1 MSIQQA
7 RTFPYASRTLP
18 EILQRQAA
26 RYRGKLLIASP
37 SRPITYA
44 EAPDI
49 AARCAGRLAAA
60 GVKAGDRIVAYLPNS
75 VEFIELWFGAAWLGA
90 VLAPVNTAFRGAQLR
105 HVLSLVDPALIVTE
119 RGLLAHLAAPEIM
132 PPSGPRVW
140 VTDCGGGPGADHGG
154 GPGADWASGPGPDHG
169 LEAEPA
175 PGPGAPV
182 AAHEA
187 RPGDTLAILFT
198 SGTSGPSKGVICPHA
213 QFFWW
218 GVLTGEALEITSDDV
233 LFTALPLFH
242 TNALNT
248 LWQALLAGATYAF
261 ERRFSASQFWTQAG
275 QAGAT
280 VTYLLG
286 AMVHILL
293 KQAPGPGDRTHQVRA
308 CLAPATSKELV
319 GQFRQRFGVR
329 SIDGYGSTETNLV
342 MSNALNGY
350 APGTMGR
357 ALPGFEVRVVD
368 ENDCEVPAGAPGEL
382 LVRHSE
388 PFSMAG
394 GYFGNPEATAS
405 AWRNLWFHT
414 GDRVMRDE
422 QGIYHYLDRIKDAI
436 RRRGENISSWEVE
449 QALLSHPDV
458 ENAAVV
464 GVPAEVGEEDVMA
477 FIVPRRGCRPQPDA
491 VTRFLEDRIARFAIP
506 RYLEFVD
513 ELPMTEN
520 GKVKKYMLREWG
532 VSPATWDRDEYT
544 GVRVKS

>member
-1 MSIQQA
+1 MSIKQA
-7 RTFPYASRTLP
+7 RTFPYASRALP
-18 EILQRQAA
+18 GILKRQAA
-26 RYRGKLLIASP
+26 RYRDKQLIAST

-44 EAPDI
+44 EASDL
-49 AARCAGRLAAA
+49 AARSAGRLAAA
-60 GVKAGDRIVAYLPNS
+60 GVKAGDRIVAYLSNS
-75 VEFIELWFGAAWLGA
+75 VDFIELWFGATWLGA
-90 VLAPVNTAFRGAQLR
+90 VLTPVNTAFRGAQLR
-105 HVLSLVDPALIVTE
+105 HALTLVDPALVVTE
-119 RGLLAHLAAPEIM
+119 RDKLAYLAAPEIM
-132 PPSGPRVW
+132 PASGARVW
-140 VTDCGGGPGADHGG
+140 VTDYADGTG
-154 GPGADWASGPGPDHG
+154 QDHG
-169 LEAEPA
+169 LKAGPA
-175 PGPGAPV
+175 PPPGTPV

-187 RPGDTLAILFT
+187 GPGDTAAILFT

-233 LFTALPLFH
+233 LFTALPMFH

-248 LWQALLAGATYAF
+248 IWQALLAGATYAF
-261 ERRFSASQFWTQAG
+261 ERRFSASRFWTQAR

-293 KQAPGPGDRTHQVRA
+293 KQAPGPADRAHQVRT
-308 CLAPATSKELV
+308 CLSPATSKELV
-319 GQFRQRFGVR
+319 EEFRQRFGVR
-329 SIDGYGSTETNLV
+329 CIDGYGSTETNLV
-342 MSNALNGY
+342 MSNTVNGY

-357 ALPGFEVRVVD
+357 AVPGFDVRIVD
-368 ENDCEVPAGAPGEL
+368 ENDREVRDGAPGEL
-382 LVRHSE
+382 VVRHTE

-414 GDRVMRDE
+414 GDRVMCDD
-422 QGIYHYLDRIKDAI
+422 QGNYHYLDRIKDAI

-477 FIVPRRGCRPQPDA
+477 FILPRRGGSPEPNI
-491 VTRFLEDRIARFAIP
+491 VTSFLEDRLAGFAIP

-520 GKVKKYMLREWG
+520 GKVKKYMLRERG
-532 VSPATWDRDEYT
+532 VGPTTWDRD
-544 GVRVKS
+544 R

>member
-1 MSIQQA
+1 MFSRSGSGCLSIQEA

-18 EILQRQAA
+18 EILKRQAA
-26 RYRGKLLIASP
+26 RYADKLLIASP
-37 SRPITYA
+37 SRPISYA

-49 AARCAGRLAAA
+49 AARGAGRLAAA
-60 GVKAGDRIVAYLPNS
+60 GVKAGDRVAAFMSNS
-75 VEFIELWFGAAWLGA
+75 TNFIELWFGAAWLGA

-105 HVLSLVDPALIVTE
+105 HVLSLVDPVLIITE
-119 RGLLAHLAAPEIM
+119 RELLAYLATPEIM
-132 PPSGPRVW
+132 PTSGPRVW
-140 VTDCGGGPGADHGG
+140 VTDYADGAEPGHC
-154 GPGADWASGPGPDHG
+154 
-169 LEAEPA
+169 LEASPA
-175 PGPGAPV
+175 PASGAPV

-187 RPGDTLAILFT
+187 QPGDTAAILFT

-218 GVLTGEALEITSDDV
+218 GVLTGEALEITPDDV
-233 LFTALPLFH
+233 LFTTLPMFH

-248 LWQALLAGATYAF
+248 IWQALLAGATYAF
-261 ERRFSASQFWTQAG
+261 ERRFSASQFWTQAS

-293 KQAPGPGDRTHQVRA
+293 KQAPGPDDRAHRVRT
-308 CLAPATSKELV
+308 CLSPATSAELV
-319 GQFRQRFGVR
+319 ERFRQRFGVR

-342 MSNALNGY
+342 MSNAVNGY

-357 ALPGFEVRVVD
+357 ALSGFEVRVVD

-394 GYFGNPEATAS
+394 GYFGNPEATAD

-449 QALLSHPDV
+449 QALLAHTDV

-477 FIVPRRGCRPQPDA
+477 FIVPRADSRPQPHA
-491 VTRFLEDRIARFAIP
+491 VTRFLEDRLARFAIP

-532 VSPATWDRDEYT
+532 VSTTTWDRDERNR
-544 GVRVKS
+544 GRN

>member
-18 EILQRQAA
+18 GILKRQAA
-26 RYRGKLLIASP
+26 RYGDKPLIASP
-37 SRPITYA
+37 SRPIAYA
-44 EAPDI
+44 ETPDI
-49 AARCAGRLAAA
+49 AACCAGRLAAG
-60 GVKAGDRIVAYLPNS
+60 GVKAGDRIVAYLSNS
-75 VEFIELWFGAAWLGA
+75 MEFIELWFGAAWLGA
-90 VLAPVNTAFRGAQLR
+90 VLTPVNTAFRGAQLR
-105 HVLSLVDPALIVTE
+105 HALALVDPVLIVTE
-119 RGLLAHLAAPEIM
+119 RELLAHLAAPDVM
-132 PPSGPRVW
+132 PASGARVW
-140 VTDCGGGPGADHGG
+140 VTDCAGGAD
-154 GPGADWASGPGPDHG
+154 PDHG
-169 LEAEPA
+169 LEAGPVPA
-175 PGPGAPV
+175 SGAPV
-182 AAHEA
+182 AARDA
-187 RPGDTLAILFT
+187 KPGDTAAILFT

-218 GVLTGEALEITSDDV
+218 GVLTGEALEITPDDV
-233 LFTALPLFH
+233 LFTTLPLFH

-248 LWQALLAGATYAF
+248 IWQALLAGATYAF
-261 ERRFSASQFWTQAG
+261 ERRFSASRFWTQAS

-293 KQAPGPGDRTHQVRA
+293 KQAPGPADRAHRVRT
-308 CLAPATSKELV
+308 CLSPATSKELV
-319 GQFRQRFGVR
+319 EQFRQRFGVR

-357 ALPGFEVRVVD
+357 AFPDFEVRIVD
-368 ENDCEVPAGAPGEL
+368 ENDCEVPDGAPGEL
-382 LVRHSE
+382 LVRHNE

-394 GYFGNPEATAS
+394 GYFRNPEATAD

-422 QGIYHYLDRIKDAI
+422 QGTYHYLDRIKDAI

-458 ENAAVV
+458 ENAAAV

-491 VTRFLEDRIARFAIP
+491 VTRFLEDRLARFAIP

-532 VSPATWDRDEYT
+532 VGAKTWDRDRWT
-544 GVRVKS
+544 GSE